1 MGFCVGLGVGNLVP
15 VVGARLDVGTWVGRG
30 EGSGK
35 GTAVGAAEGSGT
47 GTSVGRCVRMRML
60 TVAKGLNAAEES
72 PNTEMQAA
80 TRRVQ

>member
-1 MGFCVGLGVGNLVP
+1 MVGAELLDGSGVGKGEGTSEGAGIGTT
-15 VVGARLDVGTWVGRG
+15 VGA
-30 EGSGK
+30 
-35 GTAVGAAEGSGT
+35 GT